1 LKKSLLA
8 IMSGVA
14 AVVVAA
20 LAAFSMDSDVQ
31 KAETQSSELEIV
43 DSNMIFKG
51 YVNER
56 DIIKKDGQEFYTLI
70 RIELD
75 PAKRDLYQKI
85 GNPTRTAVIV
95 PLFTATAYAEP
106 GFYTYYRGE
115 CDTSCLTRP
124 IIHSYRDTASV
135 HAIQAFKLLNYT
147 MITDLDVDKDPSI
160 VNRFDKLVILHNE
173 YVTKKEFDAITNH
186 PKVVYLYPNALY
198 AEIRLNSDN
207 TITLVRGHN
216 YPESHIKNGFDW
228 EYDNTPYEYDHDCN
242 KMVFEQISNG
252 IMLNCYPENEILFN
266 AELLQFVKDY

>member
-1 LKKSLLA
+1 MKKSLLV

-14 AVVVAA
+14 VAIVAA
-20 LAAFSMDSDVQ
+20 LAAFSMNSDM
-31 KAETQSSELEIV
+31 KKDTQSSELEIV
-43 DSNMIFKG
+43 DSHMIFKG
-51 YVNER
+51 YVDER
-56 DIIKKDGQEFYTLI
+56 DIIKKDDQEFYTLI

-75 PAKRDLYQKI
+75 PTRKDLYQKI
-85 GNPTRTAVIV
+85 GNPKRTAVIV

-124 IIHSYRDTASV
+124 IIHAYRDTASV
-135 HAIQAFKLLNYT
+135 HAIQVFKLLNYT

-207 TITLVRGHN
+207 TITLIRGHN
-216 YPESHIKNGFDW
+216 YPEHHIKNGFDW
-228 EYDNTPYEYDHDCN
+228 EYDNTPYEYDHNCN
-242 KMVFEQISNG
+242 NMMFEQISNG

>member
-8 IMSGVA
+8 IASGVA

-20 LAAFSMDSDVQ
+20 LAAFSINSDVQ
-31 KAETQSSELEIV
+31 KTETQSSELEIV

-51 YVNER
+51 YVDER

-85 GNPTRTAVIV
+85 GNPTRTVVIV

-124 IIHSYRDTASV
+124 IIHAYRDTASV

-242 KMVFEQISNG
+242 KMAFEQISNG